1 MIYIGVPVHNEERT
15 AGVLLWRIRKLLSE
29 GGPEFRV
36 VVVDDASTDETPEVL
51 APYDSV
57 LPLTLIRHDERRG
70 YAASTERIVREVLDT
85 SDYHKRDALITLQAD
100 FTEAPEVIPRMV
112 KSFQG
117 GTDLVAAYPEEEEGT
132 PRAVRWGRKGARFL
146 LGGTPDLEGVEDPF
160 CGFRLY
166 RLFLLERAIDDLPE
180 GRDRLLRHDGWAANA
195 GMLASVRPHV
205 RQLEQVPFHR
215 DYGRRYRNTRF
226 RLVRELWDLWKLRRE
241 LGGRSR
247 GGASTSS
254 GSAEAREAS

>member
-36 VVVDDASTDETPEVL
+36 VVVDDGSTDDTPEVL

-70 YAASTERIVREVLDT
+70 YAASAERIVRRVLDD

-100 FTEAPEVIPRMV
+100 FTDAPEVIPRMV

-132 PRAVRWGRKGARFL
+132 PRAVRWGRKGARYL
-146 LGGTPDLEGVEDPF
+146 LGGTSALEGVEDPF

-166 RLFLLERAIDDLPE
+166 RLFLLDRALGDLPE

-195 GMLASVRPHV
+195 ELLAAVRPHV
-205 RQLEQVPFHR
+205 RQMQQVPFHK
-215 DYGRRYRNTRF
+215 DYGRRYRATRF
-226 RLVRELWDLWKLRRE
+226 RLLAELWDLWSLRRE
-241 LGGRSR
+241 LR
-247 GGASTSS
+247 GASRSGGSSPS

>member
-36 VVVDDASTDETPEVL
+36 VVVDDGSTDETPEVL

-70 YAASTERIVREVLDT
+70 YAVSTERIVREVLSE

-146 LGGTPDLEGVEDPF
+146 LGGAPALEGVEDPF

-166 RLFLLERAIDDLPE
+166 RLFLLHRAIQDLPD

-195 GMLASVRPHV
+195 EMLAAVRPHV
-205 RQLEQVPFHR
+205 RQMQQVPFDK
-215 DYGRRYRNTRF
+215 DYGRRYRATRF
-226 RLVRELWDLWKLRRE
+226 RLLSEMWDLWSLRRE
-241 LGGRSR
+241 IGGASR
-247 GGASTSS
+247 GGGASSS